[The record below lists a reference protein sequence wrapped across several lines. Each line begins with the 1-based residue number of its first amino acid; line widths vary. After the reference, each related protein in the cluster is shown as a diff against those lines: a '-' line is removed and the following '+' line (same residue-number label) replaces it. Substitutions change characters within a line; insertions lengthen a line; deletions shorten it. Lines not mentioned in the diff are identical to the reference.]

1 MCPYAFSSILIYL
14 LPPRC
19 VKKKIYKQK
28 LKFRRKKKRFNI
40 TCLIL
45 YTHTVHLIFI
55 TSTYQYLQLLNVIL
69 PRKLVKSSK
78 PNESAIH
85 LAFVTL
91 FNVNIVKNKE
101 GEALCNQIGCFLWKS

>member
-1 MCPYAFSSILIYL
+1 MC
-14 LPPRC
+14 
-19 VKKKIYKQK
+19 KKNYIQKK

-55 TSTYQYLQLLNVIL
+55 TSTYQLLNVIL

-78 PNESAIH
+78 PNETAIH